1 MPHFEWIHLI
11 CAGAVAA
18 AALLVVLHILFTMRD
33 DSERA
38 SMWIILVLC
47 LPVAGIVLY
56 LLAGI
61 TRRNTLGKRISHAV
75 EEFLRSRDE
84 AEHRGLKEYRGAMER
99 FVSDGGSRESTMSHR
114 RMLDALIRASL
125 EDPAS
130 ASMIPGTI
138 PLSGN
143 RLELLCDGSA
153 AYPAMIESIR
163 AARHNINMQ
172 TFIFAD
178 DRFGRIMMG
187 ELRKKALEGV
197 QVRVICDRFG
207 SFKSLFSLFFLP
219 YLKRTPN
226 LHVIP
231 FSNTSLLT
239 PWRIQLR
246 NHRKLLVVDGRTAF
260 IGGLNISEDNF
271 KWFARPDIEIHDFHC
286 RLTGPAVG
294 ELQYA
299 FLCDWFYA
307 SRDRNVA
314 TLFTREFF
322 PVPEACGESVV
333 RTVPSGHG
341 YLFEGSEKVFFTA
354 ASTARKSIWI
364 ISPYF
369 APSKDFSKALRM
381 ASARGV
387 DVRVIVPRNNNHW
400 YVKMA
405 ARSFYESLIG
415 NGVRVFE
422 RLGTFTHAKAML
434 VDGEW
439 AYFGS
444 SNCDIR
450 SFRLNY
456 ELDLLISHG
465 DFPEALHRQFLE
477 ELKNS
482 AEITSCDLASRS
494 APRKLLESVCA
505 LMTPVL

>member
-1 MPHFEWIHLI
+1 
-11 CAGAVAA
+11 
-18 AALLVVLHILFTMRD
+18 
-33 DSERA
+33 
-38 SMWIILVLC
+38 
-47 LPVAGIVLY
+47 
-56 LLAGI
+56 
-61 TRRNTLGKRISHAV
+61 
-75 EEFLRSRDE
+75 
-84 AEHRGLKEYRGAMER
+84 
-99 FVSDGGSRESTMSHR
+99 
-114 RMLDALIRASL
+114 ML
-125 EDPAS
+125 
-130 ASMIPGTI
+130 
-138 PLSGN
+138 
-143 RLELLCDGSA
+143 
-153 AYPAMIESIR
+153 
-163 AARHNINMQ
+163 
-172 TFIFAD
+172 
-178 DRFGRIMMG
+178 
-187 ELRKKALEGV
+187 
-197 QVRVICDRFG
+197 
-207 SFKSLFSLFFLP
+207 
-219 YLKRTPN
+219 
-226 LHVIP
+226 
-231 FSNTSLLT
+231 
-239 PWRIQLR
+239 RIQLR
-246 NHRKLLVVDGRTAF
+246 NHRKLLVVDGKTAF
-260 IGGLNISEDNF
+260 IGGLNISEENF
-271 KWFARPDIEIHDFHC
+271 KWFTKPGREIHDFHC

-307 SRDRNVA
+307 SRNRDGEA
-314 TLFTREFF
+314 LFTRDFF
-322 PVPEACGESVV
+322 PIPEARGDSVV

-405 ARSFYESLIG
+405 ARSFYESLTG

-456 ELDLLISHG
+456 ELDLLISQG

-482 AEITSCDLASRS
+482 AEITPRDLASRS
-494 APRKLLESVCA
+494 VPQKLLESVCA
-505 LMTPVL
+505 LMTPVI

>member
-1 MPHFEWIHLI
+1 MPHFELIHLI
-11 CAGAVAA
+11 CAGIVAVAV
-18 AALLVVLHILFTMRD
+18 LLIILHILFTMRD

-38 SMWIILVLC
+38 SLWIILVLC
-47 LPVAGIVLY
+47 LPVLGIILY

-75 EEFLRSRDE
+75 EEFLKNRDE
-84 AEHRGLKEYRGAMER
+84 AEHRSLKDYRDAMKHFISR
-99 FVSDGGSRESTMSHR
+99 SDAAEDTMDHR
-114 RMLDALIRASL
+114 RMLDSLLYAAL

-138 PLSGN
+138 PLKGN

-153 AYPAMIESIR
+153 AYPAMIECIR
-163 AARHNINMQ
+163 SARHNINMQ

-178 DRFGRIMMG
+178 DRIGRIMMS
-187 ELRKKALEGV
+187 ELKKKALEGV

-219 YLKRTPN
+219 YLKKTPN
-226 LHVIP
+226 LKMIP
-231 FSNTSLLT
+231 FSNASLLT

-246 NHRKLLVVDGRTAF
+246 NHRKLLIVDGRTAF
-260 IGGLNISEDNF
+260 IGGLNISEENF
-271 KWFARPDIEIHDFHC
+271 KWMTSPEKEIHDFHC

-307 SRDRNVA
+307 SHEKNKED
-314 TLFTREFF
+314 LFTRDYF
-322 PVPEACGESVV
+322 PMPEKCGDSIV
-333 RTVPSGHG
+333 RAVASGHG

-354 ASTARKSIWI
+354 ASTAKKSIWI

-387 DVRVIVPRNNNHW
+387 DVRLIVPRNNNHW
-400 YVKMA
+400 YVKLA

-434 VDGEW
+434 VDGAW

-456 ELDLLISHG
+456 ELDLLVSQG
-465 DFPEALHRQFLE
+465 DFTGALHRQFLE

-482 AEITSCDLASRS
+482 EEMGEAYLASRS
-494 APRKLLESVCA
+494 CPQKLLESICA

>member
-1 MPHFEWIHLI
+1 MDPNTVAETVAATPYGYAIAMIGVAMCVFLCGIGSCIGLFKSS
-11 CAGAVAA
+11 AA
-18 AALLVVLHILFTMRD
+18 AAGVLSENPKLFGKV
-33 DSERA
+33 
-38 SMWIILVLC
+38 LVLVL
-47 LPVAGIVLY
+47 LPATQGIYGFIIGIIASGALGDTAMGTVEGWALLGAVLPMAIAGLVS
-56 LLAGI
+56 GI
-61 TRRNTLGKRISHAV
+61 YQGK
-75 EEFLRSRDE
+75 
-84 AEHRGLKEYRGAMER
+84 
-99 FVSDGGSRESTMSHR
+99 
-114 RMLDALIRASL
+114 
-125 EDPAS
+125 AS
-130 ASMIPGTI
+130 ANCIYAVGKQE
-138 PLSGN
+138 PLSGK
-143 RLELLCDGSA
+143 LII
-153 AYPAMIESIR
+153 YPAMIECIR
-163 AARHNINMQ
+163 SARHNINMQ

-178 DRFGRIMMG
+178 DRIGRIMMG
-187 ELRKKALEGV
+187 ELKKKAQEGV

-219 YLKRTPN
+219 YLKKTPN
-226 LHVIP
+226 LKMIP
-231 FSNTSLLT
+231 FSNASLLT

-246 NHRKLLVVDGRTAF
+246 NHRKLLIVDGRTAF
-260 IGGLNISEDNF
+260 IGGLNISEENF
-271 KWFARPDIEIHDFHC
+271 KWMTSPEKEIHDFHC
-286 RLTGPAVG
+286 RLTGPSVG

-307 SRDRNVA
+307 SHKKNKED
-314 TLFTREFF
+314 LFTRDYF
-322 PVPEACGESVV
+322 PMPEKCGDSIV
-333 RTVPSGHG
+333 RAVASGHG
-341 YLFEGSEKVFFTA
+341 YLFEGSEKAFFTA
-354 ASTARKSIWI
+354 ASTAKKSIWI

-387 DVRVIVPRNNNHW
+387 DVRLIVPRNNNHW

-456 ELDLLISHG
+456 ELDLLVSQG
-465 DFPEALHRQFLE
+465 DFTGALHRQFLE

-482 AEITSCDLASRS
+482 EEMGEAYLASRTR
-494 APRKLLESVCA
+494 PQKLLESVCA

>member
-1 MPHFEWIHLI
+1 MPHFELIHLI
-11 CAGAVAA
+11 CAGVVAVAA
-18 AALLVVLHILFTMRD
+18 LLIILHILFTMRD

-38 SMWIILVLC
+38 SLWIILVLC
-47 LPVAGIVLY
+47 IPVLGIVLY

-75 EEFLRSRDE
+75 EEFLKSRNE
-84 AEHRGLKEYRGAMER
+84 AEHRSLKDYREAMER
-99 FVSDGGSRESTMSHR
+99 FICRADAAGNTMDHR
-114 RMLDALIRASL
+114 RMLDALLHSSL
-125 EDPAS
+125 EDPSS
-130 ASMIPGTI
+130 APMIPGTT
-138 PLSGN
+138 PLAGN

-153 AYPAMIESIR
+153 AYPAMIECIR
-163 AARHNINMQ
+163 SARHNINMQ

-178 DRFGRIMMG
+178 DRIGRIMMG
-187 ELRKKALEGV
+187 ELKKKAQEGV

-219 YLKRTPN
+219 YLKKTPN
-226 LHVIP
+226 LKMIP
-231 FSNTSLLT
+231 FSNASLLT

-246 NHRKLLVVDGRTAF
+246 NHRKLLIVDGKTAF
-260 IGGLNISEDNF
+260 IGGLNISEENF
-271 KWFARPDIEIHDFHC
+271 KWMTSPEKEIHDFHC
-286 RLTGPAVG
+286 RLTGPSVG

-307 SRDRNVA
+307 SHKKNKED
-314 TLFTREFF
+314 LFTRDYF
-322 PVPEACGESVV
+322 PMPEKCGDSIV
-333 RTVPSGHG
+333 RAVASGHG
-341 YLFEGSEKVFFTA
+341 YLFEGSEKAFFTA
-354 ASTARKSIWI
+354 ASTAEKSIWI

-387 DVRVIVPRNNNHW
+387 DVRLIVPRNNNHW

-456 ELDLLISHG
+456 ELDLLVSQG
-465 DFPEALHRQFLE
+465 DFAEALHRQFLE

-482 AEITSCDLASRS
+482 EEMGEAYLASRTR
-494 APRKLLESVCA
+494 PQKLLESICA